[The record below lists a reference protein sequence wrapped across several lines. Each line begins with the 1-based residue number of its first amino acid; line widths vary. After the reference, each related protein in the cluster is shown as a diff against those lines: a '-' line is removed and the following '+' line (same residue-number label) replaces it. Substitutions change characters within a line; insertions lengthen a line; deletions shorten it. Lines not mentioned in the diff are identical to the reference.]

1 MISRE
6 LLECQ
11 CQVIGKSVFEDQKAS
26 PEVKQAVVEVV
37 TSIVLDI
44 RRIAEALDSIAA
56 AMKKK

>member
-11 CQVIGKSVFEDQKAS
+11 CRVIGKSVLEDQKAS
-26 PEVKQAVVEVV
+26 PEVKRAVVEVV
-37 TSIVLDI
+37 TNIVLDI